1 MVQIGLEF
9 AIESNFAG
17 LNVEV
22 EATLINSRMSS
33 DWNYYVGL
41 SAIRVIVSIC
51 VQSKHKTL

>member
-33 DWNYYVGL
+33 DWNYSKLWQNTYTLGL
-41 SAIRVIVSIC
+41 VR
-51 VQSKHKTL
+51 LG